1 MHKLLGGL
9 CAALLFLAGLPQIGH
24 TAEPVPLK
32 TAWLGEHEAFAAWYA
47 KQKGWDLEEGF
58 RLEMLSYD
66 SGKQLMAGMN
76 TAHWEIAACGAI
88 PALTASLDNQAEII
102 AIGND
107 ESLATGIYARKD
119 SPILGHTGYN
129 ARNGGHG
136 RHGTR
141 ENHPVHRRLLRAL
154 YRAQVAGSPQPD

>member
-1 MHKLLGGL
+1 
-9 CAALLFLAGLPQIGH
+9 
-24 TAEPVPLK
+24 
-32 TAWLGEHEAFAAWYA
+32 
-47 KQKGWDLEEGF
+47 
-58 RLEMLSYD
+58 MLSYD

-129 ARNGGHG
+129 AFIRKW
-136 RHGTR
+136 RARAHGTR

>member
-58 RLEMLSYD
+58 RLEMRSYD

-76 TAHWEIAACGAI
+76 TAHWEIAACGAHKGQD
-88 PALTASLDNQAEII
+88 PGSS
-102 AIGND
+102 
-107 ESLATGIYARKD
+107 ESRK
-119 SPILGHTGYN
+119 GHQPSEKAG
-129 ARNGGHG
+129 A
-136 RHGTR
+136 
-141 ENHPVHRRLLRAL
+141 PRR
-154 YRAQVAGSPQPD
+154 P